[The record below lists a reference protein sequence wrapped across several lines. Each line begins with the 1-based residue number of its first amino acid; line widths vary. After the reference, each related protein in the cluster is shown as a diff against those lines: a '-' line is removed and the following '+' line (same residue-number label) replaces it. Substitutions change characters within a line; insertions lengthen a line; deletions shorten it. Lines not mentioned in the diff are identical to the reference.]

1 MIDGRSIL
9 RRVGRICQS
18 DAVTRIRGNSDI
30 LLCGYRP
37 VFGVD
42 RSGGAQRI
50 CGIRGICND
59 EWVLGADGV
68 CNGEWVLGADGIC
81 NGEWVRVDGVCSDE
95 WVRGVDGVCWNR
107 RIPIRGSLTLRQVRT
122 RPATIRVY
130 SGAIA
135 IPRLFLAML
144 GRTNYSVAIS

>member
-9 RRVGRICQS
+9 RRVGRIYQS

-59 EWVLGADGV
+59 
-68 CNGEWVLGADGIC
+68 EWVLGADGIC